1 MERHDDEAAAR
12 LNDAWD
18 RLVTGEPA
26 DPEDADLAEAARQL
40 RVRDDAPPPDPAF
53 ARRLLVE
60 LTGVP
65 SAARPSTRVHAARR
79 MVRVHQRTWR
89 LVWLA
94 TAAALVLALAGV
106 AFGAARPQP
115 VSARAIIEKA
125 QAAATNPAA
134 GGVQSFDLTETRDS
148 QATDRN
154 GQIIY
159 TTHTETHR
167 WYQAPDRYRI
177 EMTEDQTPAPG
188 APPYTARATVTTV
201 IGSDGTTTWTVNG
214 NNVGI
219 NTAYKAKEN
228 ATSGLLVAG
237 GTVND
242 LNGLLASAQ
251 QCFTPTVRGSETIAG
266 RATWIIELGA
276 TKCPSVSA
284 PEANNRR
291 VLFVDKETF
300 FVLKDVWYDAT
311 GSHPFATTTITDIHY
326 NAPIDPARFTY
337 TPPPGATVTDYRPQP
352 APSADQFAQQLAT
365 FATQADFP
373 LFVPRLIPRGMV
385 AQTPKLNGG
394 ALGLGYA
401 PPGDTDPN
409 AVFTHGIGIYERK
422 ATAAD
427 LKPANEAEPIPIGAL
442 KGWYR
447 AGKENVGTST
457 TNSALIFVRDG
468 TSIFLTTSTLSR
480 DELLAVATSLDTVA
494 GSHAP
499 VTPPAPRTLAEVRA
513 RTRFPIYVPTY
524 VPAGLTPEPPDE
536 RVGGD
541 VPTVGINYDAPDG
554 GIGMIVRNGEAGTE
568 LDADPRKDGEAV
580 TLPDGTPA
588 HFLPLES
595 LTYHGPVLW
604 WHRDTVFIAVSGPN
618 LTKDELIRVA
628 ASMSVTADL
637 GTTTIPSSRP
647 TATAIP
653 APAFTILRPTYLPE
667 PLTER
672 QQFVASDVAGMGPGV
687 VLGFSRPN
695 DSPQSALLLREVPKA
710 AATAISD
717 PQAVHETIGGR
728 DVTIV
733 KRGDD
738 WVTLAWVQGEVFLT
752 LTNPYTVPPTTSPF
766 GPSSHPRFTPDQLR
780 QIVASVR

>member
-1 MERHDDEAAAR
+1 MERHNDEAAAR
-12 LNDAWD
+12 LDDAWD

-26 DPEDADLAEAARQL
+26 DPEDADLAETARQL

-65 SAARPSTRVHAARR
+65 SAALPSTRGRSARR

-89 LVWLA
+89 LAWLA
-94 TAAALVLALAGV
+94 TAAALVLTLIGV

-125 QAAATNPAA
+125 QAVATNPAA
-134 GGVQSFDLTETRDS
+134 GGVASFDLTETRDS

-159 TTHTETHR
+159 TTQTETHR

-177 EMTEDQTPAPG
+177 EMTHSQTPAPG
-188 APPYTARATVTTV
+188 APPYTATATVTTV
-201 IGSDGTTTWTVNG
+201 IVSDGTATWTVNG

-219 NTAYKAKEN
+219 NTASKAKEN

-242 LNGLLASAQ
+242 LNSLLASAQ
-251 QCFTPTVRGSETIAG
+251 QCFTPTAQGSETIAG
-266 RATWIIELGA
+266 RATWVIALGA
-276 TKCPSVSA
+276 TKCPSLSA

-291 VLFVDKETF
+291 VLSVDKETF
-300 FVLKDVWYDAT
+300 FVLKDVWYDAAGT
-311 GSHPFATTTITDIHY
+311 HTIATTTITSVQY
-326 NAPIDPARFTY
+326 NTPIDPARFIY
-337 TPPPGATVTDYRPQP
+337 TAPPGAIVIDYRPQP
-352 APSADQFAQQLAT
+352 APSANQFTQQLET

-373 LFVPRLIPRGMV
+373 LFVPRTMSRGMV
-385 AQTPKLNGG
+385 AQAPRLVYG
-394 ALGLGYA
+394 ALTLGYA
-401 PPGDTDPN
+401 PPGDPDKD
-409 AVFTHGIGIYERK
+409 AAILHGISVYERK
-422 ATAAD
+422 ALAAD
-427 LKPANEAEPIPIGAL
+427 LKPLADAEPVQIGAL
-442 KGWYR
+442 TGWYR
-447 AGKENVGTST
+447 AGKENVGKST
-457 TNSALIFVRDG
+457 TNGALFFVRDG
-468 TSIFLTTSTLSR
+468 TAISLTTFTLTR
-480 DELLAVATSLDTVA
+480 DELLQIAASFGTVA

-513 RTRFPIYVPTY
+513 RTRFPISVPTY

-536 RVGGD
+536 GVGGD

-554 GIGMIVRNGEAGTE
+554 GIGMIVRDGEAGTE

-588 HFLPLES
+588 HFLPLEP

-604 WHRDTVFIAVSGPN
+604 WVHGKVFVAVSGPN

-628 ASMSVTADL
+628 ASMSETADL
-637 GTTTIPSSRP
+637 GTTTIPPSRP

-653 APAFTILRPTYLPE
+653 APAFTILRPTSLPE
-667 PLTER
+667 QLTER
-672 QQFVASDVAGMGPGV
+672 QQFVASDVAGVGPGV
-687 VLGFSRPN
+687 LLAFSRPN
-695 DSPQSALLLREVPKA
+695 DPPQSALLLREVPRA

-717 PQAVHETIGGR
+717 PQAVHELIGGR

-738 WVTLAWVQGEVFLT
+738 WVTLAWVQGDAFLR
-752 LTNPYTVPPTTSPF
+752 LTNPYAVPPTTSPF